1 MSSRHAIRQA
11 DLAAGGTISMKEPPM
26 VTAPTTLAT
35 GLPARRSAFQ
45 QTDMISIADLSSGE
59 IHEIF
64 DMARMIKSRPAM
76 FSGALAGKQFV
87 LMFEK
92 PSLRTRVT
100 FEVGIRKL
108 GGDALFM
115 EHPAGID
122 AREKLSDVAHNLERW
137 IDGIVL
143 RTFKHSTVTDMAQY
157 ASVPVINGLTD
168 LEHPCQALADYFT
181 LQEHFGDVA
190 ALKLAFVGDGNNVA
204 HSLMLAAAALGSRFS
219 LATPAGYEPSKAVV
233 KAAQKMA
240 QRTGAVIEIT
250 NDARAAVAGADAV
263 YTDVWA
269 SMGQENE
276 AIDRDAIF
284 RPYQV
289 NRELMSVAA
298 SKAVFMHCL
307 PAHRGDEVT
316 DDVLDSSRSIVFDEA
331 ENRMH
336 VQNAIMVLLYS
347 SSARMHGKPAAA
359 VKPARA

>member
-11 DLAAGGTISMKEPPM
+11 DLAAGGTISVKEPPM
-26 VTAPTTLAT
+26 VTAPTTLTT
-35 GLPARRSAFQ
+35 GLPARRSAFR
-45 QTDMISIADLSSGE
+45 QTDMISIADLSPLE

-115 EHPAGID
+115 EHPGGID
-122 AREKLSDVAHNLERW
+122 AREKLSDIAHNLERW

-181 LQEHFGDVA
+181 LQEHFGDIS
-190 ALKLAFVGDGNNVA
+190 ALKLAFVGDGNNVS
-204 HSLMLAAAALGSRFS
+204 HSLMLTAAALGSRFS
-219 LATPAGYEPSKAVV
+219 LATPAGYEPSRAVV

-240 QRTGAVIEIT
+240 QRTGAIIEIT
-250 NDARAAVAGADAV
+250 NDPRAAVAGADAV

-276 AIDRDAIF
+276 AANRDAIF

-289 NRELMSVAA
+289 NRELMSLAA

-316 DDVLDSSRSIVFDEA
+316 DDVLDSPRSIVFDEA

-336 VQNAIMVLLYS
+336 VQNAIIVLLYG
-347 SSARMHGKPAAA
+347 SSARMQGKPAA